1 MVKVE
6 INYKVKTPQKY
17 GALFEKIAKKTAR
30 KLKKK
35 NLDIS
40 VAIVSPLEIKK
51 MNKKYR
57 ALDKVTDV
65 LSYNDLNEI
74 VICLAQAKKQAGENN
89 NSVKREMT
97 FLFLH
102 GLLHLLGF
110 DHKTKLEMK
119 KMDEISGKIL

>member
-1 MVKVE
+1 M
-6 INYKVKTPQKY
+6 
-17 GALFEKIAKKTAR
+17 
-30 KLKKK
+30 KKK